1 MRFAANFVERTSLLW
16 LAGFALLGTGAGTAQ
31 QIQRRASASAQNQPH
46 APTPYVIT
54 GTMVSSADGS
64 TVPHCHLTVA
74 AVVRGSFAN
83 RQFPAGR
90 DVYDCDEHGRFS
102 VPLPSAGTWRLTASG
117 AGFVTQAY
125 EEHGQFSTAIV
136 LTTAKP
142 SMDLQFHIN
151 PEAAITGVV
160 IDEAGEAVRTAQIS
174 LQSVP
179 AVVPGGVSLPG
190 RTQQMSRTD
199 DRGMY
204 EFANIGAGTYR
215 ILVQAQPW
223 YAAGAQT
230 LPANAAPIDPS
241 LDVTYPPTWFPG
253 VDDPA
258 QAETITLH
266 AGDARQADF
275 HLAPIPSV
283 HLRIMPPPGPI
294 AANGRAVPFF
304 PMVQQIIPGS
314 GNQNFVSVSIHS
326 NAQGQITDTQS
337 QIDVGGLAP
346 GVYQVRT
353 QGSNQEVRSSVVE
366 VTAGSVKTLDLGA
379 ATDEAKVT
387 LHFEGLADSD
397 SRPVPVNLIDTATG
411 MGSFSSNAMG
421 GGMGDLRRR
430 GGREPNAEPT
440 IEVPPGR
447 YEVVLQ
453 GRPNLYLTGMTAK
466 GAEVAGRFVTLSSG
480 ASTLSL
486 HIASGRS
493 TVSGVA
499 SFQDKPS
506 IGAMI
511 LLVPTTIDD
520 PGALRILRRDQ
531 TNTDGSFD
539 LADVIPGQYILVAID
554 HGWAINWSDPAT
566 LRRYLSQGV
575 PVEITSGANV
585 KQDMSAQAP

>member
-1 MRFAANFVERTSLLW
+1 MRFAASFGERASLLW
-16 LAGFALLGTGAGTAQ
+16 LAGFALLSPYAGTAQ
-31 QIQRRASASAQNQPH
+31 QVQRRASTSAQNQPH
-46 APTPYVIT
+46 APTPYLIT
-54 GTMVSSADGS
+54 GTVVSSADGS

-125 EEHGQFSTAIV
+125 EEHEQFSTAIV
-136 LTTAKP
+136 LTAAKP
-142 SMDLQFHIN
+142 SMDLQFRIN

-160 IDEAGEAVRTAQIS
+160 IDEAGEAVRTAQVS

-179 AVVPGGVSLPG
+179 AAVPGGVSLPG
-190 RTQQMSRTD
+190 RTQQTTRTD

-204 EFANIGAGTYR
+204 EFANIGPGTYR

-223 YAAGAQT
+223 YAAGVQT

-253 VDDPA
+253 VDDPS

-275 HLAPIPSV
+275 HLAPTPSI

-294 AANGRAVPFF
+294 AANSRTAPFF

-314 GNQNFVSVSIHS
+314 GSPNFVQVSIHT
-326 NAQGQITDTQS
+326 NAQGEV
-337 QIDVGGLAP
+337 DVGGLAP
-346 GVYQVRT
+346 GVYQVRL
-353 QGSNQEVRSSVVE
+353 QGPNQEVRFSVVE
-366 VTAGSVKTLDLGA
+366 VTAGSAKTLDLGA

-387 LHFEGLADSD
+387 LHFEGVSDSD

-440 IEVPPGR
+440 MEVPPGR

-453 GRPNLYLTGMTAK
+453 SRPNLYLTGMTAK
-466 GAEVAGRFVTLSSG
+466 GAEVAGRYVTLSSE
-480 ASTLSL
+480 ASTLNL

-493 TVSGVA
+493 TLSGVA

-520 PGALRILRRDQ
+520 PNSLRILRRDQ
-531 TNTDGSFD
+531 TNTDGSYD

-554 HGWAINWSDPAT
+554 HGRQINWSDSAT
-566 LRRYLSQGV
+566 LRRYLNQGV
-575 PVEITSGANV
+575 PVELTSGANV